1 VPDSS
6 LDDDCAS
13 SPLHGTTLTS
23 TIVRKCLGG
32 LIIGQ
37 IHESTKPEFLLVEC
51 FNPEYLL
58 VSASYPL
65 RYLSKQEFRQLKLD
79 AFFEFCSQY
88 LDVPEN
94 AASLRFKLVCELRTK
109 DLSKPGIEG
118 HYEAEIKS
126 LYTIESLYAYRDGG
140 DDQFDHLK
148 DVIDFSGD
156 GFDQKKDDFF
166 WIVVENDTSGGEN
179 IDRECW
185 ESWVTPTN

>member
-1 VPDSS
+1 MHS
-6 LDDDCAS
+6 L
-13 SPLHGTTLTS
+13 
-23 TIVRKCLGG
+23 
-32 LIIGQ
+32 
-37 IHESTKPEFLLVEC
+37 
-51 FNPEYLL
+51 N
-58 VSASYPL
+58 SA
-65 RYLSKQEFRQLKLD
+65 LSIWMCPK
-79 AFFEFCSQY
+79 
-88 LDVPEN
+88 N

-109 DLSKPGIEG
+109 DLSKPG

-140 DDQFDHLK
+140 DDQFDLLK

-185 ESWVTPTN
+185 ESWVMPTN